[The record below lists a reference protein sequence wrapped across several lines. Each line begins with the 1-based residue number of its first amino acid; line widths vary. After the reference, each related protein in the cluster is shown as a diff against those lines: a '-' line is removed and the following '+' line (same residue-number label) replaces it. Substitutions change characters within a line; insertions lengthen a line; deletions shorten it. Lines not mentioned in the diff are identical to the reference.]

1 MVFILIFLWHL
12 NLFSV
17 HLFNVLKL
25 CTYYAPHTFLTIPD
39 LSNLSLLSFSSD
51 HSSKRLVSFIDLFKA
66 TTFYFNDF
74 FSIIF
79 LFFIL
84 LIFTLIF
91 IISFFLL
98 ALGLVDSFF
107 LYGFELLSEFTCCHP
122 EELPFNIS
130 CMMGLLAMNSLSFCF
145 SLKVFI
151 LPSFL
156 KYIFARYKIFG
167 WHIFLSVL

>member
-1 MVFILIFLWHL
+1 MYFKLSYPCANTESFSYSNIIMVFILIFLWHL

-107 LYGFELLSEFTCCHP
+107 FP
-122 EELPFNIS
+122 Q
-130 CMMGLLAMNSLSFCF
+130 
-145 SLKVFI
+145 
-151 LPSFL
+151 
-156 KYIFARYKIFG
+156 
-167 WHIFLSVL
+167 SVLIWKVRLLTCDLSSLIIQTFTAINFALRTPLAASHKFNMLF